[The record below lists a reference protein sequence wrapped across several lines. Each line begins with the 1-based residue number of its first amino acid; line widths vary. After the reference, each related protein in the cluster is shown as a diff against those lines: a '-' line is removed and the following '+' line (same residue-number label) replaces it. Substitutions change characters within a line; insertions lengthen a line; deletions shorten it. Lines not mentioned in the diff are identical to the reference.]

1 MKKILIT
8 GANSY
13 IGTSVE
19 KWLDKSEYVVDTVD
33 MIDGTWKEKDF
44 SKYDVVFHV
53 AGIAHVSTDPNMEDL
68 YYKVNRDLTIKTA
81 KKAKV
86 TRLSPSSRE

>member
-13 IGTSVE
+13 IGTSFE
-19 KWLDKSEYVVDTVD
+19 KWLSQWLDDYKVDTFD

-44 SKYDVVFHV
+44 SQYDTVFHV
-53 AGIAHVSTDPNMEDL
+53 AGIVH
-68 YYKVNRDLTIKTA
+68 IKE
-81 KKAKV
+81 KKC
-86 TRLSPSSRE
+86 